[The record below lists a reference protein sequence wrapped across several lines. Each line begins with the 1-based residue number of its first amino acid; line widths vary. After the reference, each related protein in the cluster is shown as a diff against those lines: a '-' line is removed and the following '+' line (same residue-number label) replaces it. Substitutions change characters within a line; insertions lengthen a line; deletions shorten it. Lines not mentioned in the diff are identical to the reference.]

1 MGFCPQ
7 GYPLQGLLKGQLYLE
22 MEADPRLDLNH
33 T

>member
-7 GYPLQGLLKGQLYLE
+7 GYPLQGLLKGQLYSE
-22 MEADPRLDLNH
+22 MEADLGLDLNL